1 MASRGGIATGVTGA
15 DVMAE
20 LDDDRGMSAEEQ
32 VLSAREALR
41 GPNVAQEAEPAV
53 PEIAETLHLQQ
64 ALYRT
69 RTDDPFLTME
79 VLYQLS

>member
-1 MASRGGIATGVTGA
+1 
-15 DVMAE
+15 MAE
-20 LDDDRGMSAEEQ
+20 LDDDRGTSAEEQ
-32 VLSAREALR
+32 IRSAREALP
-41 GPNVAQEAEPAV
+41 GPHVARETAPEVLAV
-53 PEIAETLHLQQ
+53 EERADFQQ